1 MRSPVRPRPAT
12 AVALAFAL
20 AVVAGCTQV
29 VPGRPGA
36 AGAFTDIATTFPAGG
51 DSLGSAALAAVED
64 IWREEFPR
72 AFGQPWRDI
81 STAVPVFTD
90 DPAATEPP
98 CVRSVAEVS
107 GQAFYCPSADAV
119 AWDADGLLPELNDRY
134 GQAGVAVVIA
144 HEVGH
149 AVQSR
154 LGLDEDQ
161 ARNPARYPT
170 ILLEAMAD
178 CYAGMAVARL
188 GERPIPGLPMGQVE
202 RDDAIL
208 ALVGFRDPL
217 GVAPTDESAHGNA
230 FDRVSAFQDGYTGGA
245 GVCAEMTLQNREFT
259 QRRFGSADDLARGG
273 DLPLTDLLDAV
284 ELDAQDWFGT
294 LLPGFVPPPIS
305 GAADGPAACDPDDLA
320 AQGPARYC
328 TDDATISID
337 RRELAVLHDQFGDY
351 AAATLVVSRYAMAAL
366 DAAGSPT
373 VGADAGATALCLSG
387 SYTGRLIDPEGDFA
401 LSPGDLD
408 EAVTVMLTG
417 DWPARDTAGDPPP
430 GDFGFERV
438 NQFRQGL
445 IQGPAGCLTP

>member
-29 VPGRPGA
+29 VPGRASA
-36 AGAFTDIATTFPAGG
+36 ALSFPTGG
-51 DSLGSAALAAVED
+51 DSLGSATLAAVED

-72 AFGQPWRDI
+72 AFGEQWRDI
-81 STAVPVFTD
+81 TTVVPVFTD
-90 DPAATEPP
+90 DPAAGEPP

-119 AWDADGLLPELNDRY
+119 AWDADGLLPQLNDRF
-134 GQAGVAVVIA
+134 GQAGVAVVLA

-154 LGLDEDQ
+154 LGLDEAQ
-161 ARNPARYPT
+161 ARNPAQYPT

-178 CYAGMAVARL
+178 CYAGMVVARL
-188 GERPIPGLPMGQVE
+188 SERSIPGLPMGQVE

-217 GVAPTDESAHGNA
+217 GVAPTDQSAHGNA
-230 FDRVSAFQDGYTGGA
+230 FDRVSAFQDGFTEGTEK
-245 GVCAEMTLQNREFT
+245 CAAMTLQNREFT

-273 DLPLTDLLDAV
+273 DLPLTELLDAV
-284 ELDAQDWFGT
+284 ELDAQEWFGT
-294 LLPGFVPPPIS
+294 LLPGFVPPPLS
-305 GAADGPAACDPDDLA
+305 GSAEGPVACAPDDLA

-328 TDDATISID
+328 ADDGTVSID
-337 RRELAVLHDQFGDY
+337 RRELAVLHDRFGDY
-351 AAATLVVSRYAMAAL
+351 AAATLVVSRYAMATL
-366 DAAGSPT
+366 DAAGTPT
-373 VGADAGATALCLSG
+373 VGPDAGAAALCLSG
-387 SYTGRLIDPEGDFA
+387 SYTGRLIDPDGGFA

-417 DWPARDTAGDPPP
+417 DWPARDSAGDPAP

-438 NQFRQGL
+438 DQFRTGL
-445 IQGPAGCLTP
+445 LEGPTGCLTP